1 MTQQAIAAIREA
13 AERIAA
19 NGREE
24 WMGDKALLLISSR
37 QKAQEILRLLDEAEK
52 PCNIC
57 RTAGDFIGESDYGDT
72 RLFYRV
78 SGAYMQVF
86 DEEYPGFVD
95 NIPIRF
101 CPGCGRRI
109 DRGE

>member
-1 MTQQAIAAIREA
+1 MTDHLAAIREA

-52 PCNIC
+52 DTCIIKSISDGLGGTERRCNRCSFEIDDQDVGNY
-57 RTAGDFIGESDYGDT
+57 A
-72 RLFYRV
+72 
-78 SGAYMQVF
+78 
-86 DEEYPGFVD
+86 
-95 NIPIRF
+95 F

-109 DRGE
+109 VKEEN

>member
-1 MTQQAIAAIREA
+1 MTNHLAAIREA

-37 QKAQEILRLLDEAEK
+37 QKAQEILRLLDAAEK
-52 PCNIC
+52 DSTC
-57 RTAGDFIGESDYGDT
+57 RVVDTDYQYDECSKCKSD
-72 RLFYRV
+72 L
-78 SGAYMQVF
+78 
-86 DEEYPGFVD
+86 YPGD
-95 NIPIRF
+95 F

-109 DRGE
+109 VKEDEDDK